1 MDSSEAIRHC
11 FTQGPPAARNVTTMS
26 PYPPYAVDRPRPLSA
41 PLRKPPSSQPVWHDS
56 RADIIPRKQRKFIL
70 SLRQSSGSNQGNRY
84 TPYAGRLREAFTN
97 ENELRTAAYPRVE
110 NGKKVLLPEY
120 SALTDPHLA
129 DYYARKF
136 NLVTIPRPPTAG
148 RRPAS
153 APAKRNSNSRGQRK
167 VSEVVYKVSVT
178 TGNKKNAGTDAH
190 VYIQLRGS
198 KGKMPKKKLTKK
210 STKTQSGFIK
220 VKFSRNT
227 TKSFKLKSAELGDL
241 QSLIVEHDG
250 LEKRHSW
257 FLESI
262 AVTNLSTKQTWTFPC
277 NQWLSLFE
285 SDCQLSRTLD
295 AVDNKKYGKTEYEVV
310 VITGD
315 KKGAGTDANVF
326 VTLYGVHSISK
337 KMQLSPPVGS
347 NPFDRGSSDMFRLKC
362 NNVGALKKIRIEH
375 DNTGFGP
382 GWFLERVV
390 VTDLKNPK
398 KGKFYFPC
406 HQWLAKDEG
415 DGAISR
421 DLLGSRDPAATRKG
435 YKYIIHI
442 FTGKKR
448 GAGTDANVSITI
460 FGEGG
465 DSGERRLKS
474 SKNNFERGQEDQFA
488 IESYPLGPLKKIRI
502 GHDNSMVGAGWFLD
516 KVIIDD
522 VEMNATYE
530 FPCNRWLAKD
540 EDDGLITRE
549 LYCGKNAGSEGK
561 K

>member
-1 MDSSEAIRHC
+1 MILELTSFPENRGSFSCHY
-11 FTQGPPAARNVTTMS
+11 GSLLVAAKETDTR
-26 PYPPYAVDRPRPLSA
+26 
-41 PLRKPPSSQPVWHDS
+41 
-56 RADIIPRKQRKFIL
+56 
-70 SLRQSSGSNQGNRY
+70 
-84 TPYAGRLREAFTN
+84 TPYAFVMSRGRTLLILVEVKGHLRSLE
-97 ENELRTAAYPRVE
+97 
-110 NGKKVLLPEY
+110 G
-120 SALTDPHLA
+120 H
-129 DYYARKF
+129 
-136 NLVTIPRPPTAG
+136 
-148 RRPAS
+148 RPAS
-153 APAKRNSNSRGQRK
+153 APARRNSNSRGHRK

-210 STKTQSGFIK
+210 STKTQSGFVK

-241 QSLIVEHDG
+241 QSLIVEYDG
-250 LEKRHSW
+250 LKKRHSY

-262 AVTNLSTKQTWTFPC
+262 AVVTNLSTKQTRTFPC

-295 AVDNKKYGKTEYEVV
+295 AVDNKKYGKT
-310 VITGD
+310 
-315 KKGAGTDANVF
+315 
-326 VTLYGVHSISK
+326 
-337 KMQLSPPVGS
+337 
-347 NPFDRGSSDMFRLKC
+347 
-362 NNVGALKKIRIEH
+362 
-375 DNTGFGP
+375 
-382 GWFLERVV
+382 
-390 VTDLKNPK
+390 
-398 KGKFYFPC
+398 
-406 HQWLAKDEG
+406 
-415 DGAISR
+415 
-421 DLLGSRDPAATRKG
+421 G
-435 YKYIIHI
+435 YKYIIHV

-488 IESYPLGPLKKIRI
+488 IESYPLGPLKKIRV

-530 FPCNRWLAKD
+530 LPCNRWLAKD

-549 LYCGKNAGSEGK
+549 LYCGKNAGSEDSSSHWANGSSPADILVSLNLFERCRPY
-561 K
+561 